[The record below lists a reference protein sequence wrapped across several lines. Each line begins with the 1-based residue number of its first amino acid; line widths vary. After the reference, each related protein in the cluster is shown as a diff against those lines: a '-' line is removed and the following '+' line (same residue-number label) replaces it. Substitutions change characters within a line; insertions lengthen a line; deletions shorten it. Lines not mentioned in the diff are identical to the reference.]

1 MIMKWKLDFIAKNK
15 NNDVFFMF
23 NEIYSEKPK
32 NIDYCVIIYKDFSRY
47 YIDEM
52 SNKDNVGVYTSGNSI
67 YVGRVIELS
76 EKEKLDARKKIAE
89 NLKNMPPQPLKPKL
103 VGPMICPISKRV
115 VQEPIAAADGYLYE
129 KSQMKTKVDEIFQ
142 DIIVFNLQFTEI
154 YDKVV
159 GSNGKDGLIKS
170 GEILPINNFKNK
182 ITKDNF
188 KNLIL
193 YSENLN
199 RYAL

>member
-23 NEIYSEKPK
+23 NEMYSGKSK
-32 NIDYCVIIYKDFSRY
+32 NVDYCLIIYDEFARR

-67 YVGRVIELS
+67 YIGRVIELS
-76 EKEKLDARKKIAE
+76 EKEKSDVRKKIDE
-89 NLKNMPPQPLKPKL
+89 NIKNIPHQPLKPKL
-103 VGPMICPISKRV
+103 IGPMICPISKRV
-115 VQEPIAAADGYLYE
+115 VQEPVATHDGYLYE
-129 KSQMKTKVDEIFQ
+129 KSQMKINVDEIFQ
-142 DIIVFNLQFTEI
+142 DIVEFDSQMKDV
-154 YDKVV
+154 YDKVI
-159 GSNGKDGLIKS
+159 GNNEKDGLIKS
-170 GEILPINNFKNK
+170 GEILHINNIKNK

-199 RYAL
+199 RYTL